1 LEFGSKGSNKWIK
14 NATFASVCTDYRVIM
29 QDPKRF
35 NSKIAEMFES
45 LDRHLKDV
53 KQDENYDG
61 LIHMM
66 RSKKEH

>member
-1 LEFGSKGSNKWIK
+1 
-14 NATFASVCTDYRVIM
+14 M

-35 NSKIAEMFES
+35 NSKITEMFES